1 MCVSCTRRPNAE
13 ELEHSFETKAHSEK
27 SMNVSD
33 MTVSDKDGYLTRNKT
48 FNANNKIVKE
58 RIWITVKLT
67 IQNRVA
73 KVDVETNARS
83 QTYSRS
89 SRLHVRDV
97 TNVKRSGEW
106 VNLESKNLSY
116 SLKVNEFT
124 DFDNHKDV
132 PD

>member
-1 MCVSCTRRPNAE
+1 
-13 ELEHSFETKAHSEK
+13 
-27 SMNVSD
+27 MNVSD
-33 MTVSDKDGYLTRNKT
+33 MTVSAEDGYLFRSKT
-48 FNANNKIVKE
+48 FNANNKIVNE

-73 KVDVETNARS
+73 KVDVETNAVSR
-83 QTYSRS
+83 TYSRN

-97 TNVKRSGEW
+97 TNVKRGGEW
-106 VNLESKNLSY
+106 VNMKPKNLPY

-124 DFDNHKDV
+124 DFDNQRDV